1 MEFTPVIG
9 LEIHVELLTG
19 TKLFCSCS
27 SRFGAP
33 PNTQVCPI
41 CLGLPGSMP
50 VLNSQAVSKAVT
62 AALALGCKVHSR
74 SIFARKHYFYPDL
87 PKGYQITQLDF
98 PLAEG
103 GLVNLGSSTVTI
115 SRLHLEEDAGKLSHT
130 SHATFVDYNRSGIA
144 LAEIV
149 TSPCL
154 DSPAQAKA
162 FLEVLKQIL
171 QYAKVSDC
179 RMEEGSLRCDVN
191 VSLKSAHS
199 SGTRVEV
206 KNLNSFRAVQ
216 QALDYEI
223 RRQRQLLELGREV
236 AKETRRWD
244 EDKCR
249 TASMRNKEDAADYRF
264 LPEPDLPPVMLGE
277 DFLEEVIQTL
287 PELPLTRKA
296 RFLKVYGISAEI
308 ADALTRT
315 RAMADW
321 YEQSVAAGA
330 EPRIAANWLIGEM
343 IRLLNF
349 NGKELPDLPFTP
361 QEFASLLDLLARG
374 TINGPAAKA
383 VLAEMFT
390 GQGSPEAIIKR
401 LNLAQLSDRERL
413 AKLAR
418 QAVAENPDSAS
429 GYLAG
434 RKKALGYLMGRA
446 MELSLGRANPE
457 LLRTAIIRELE
468 K

>member
-1 MEFTPVIG
+1 MEYTPVIG
-9 LEIHVELLTG
+9 LEIHVELLTE

-27 SRFGAP
+27 SRFGAH

-50 VLNSQAVSKAVT
+50 VLNPEALSKAVT
-62 AALALGCKVHSR
+62 AALALGCKVNNR
-74 SIFARKHYFYPDL
+74 SIFARKHYYYPDL
-87 PKGYQITQLDF
+87 PKGYQITQHDF

-103 GLVNLGSSTVTI
+103 GLVNLGSSAVPIT
-115 SRLHLEEDAGKLSHT
+115 RLHLEEDAGKLSHT
-130 SHATFVDYNRSGIA
+130 SHATCVDYNRSGIA
-144 LAEIV
+144 LVEIV

-154 DSPAQAKA
+154 VSPAQAKA

-191 VSLKSAHS
+191 VSLQSVHS

-223 RRQRQLLELGREV
+223 LRQRQLLELGGEI

-249 TASMRNKEDAADYRF
+249 TMSMRNKEDAADYRF
-264 LPEPDLPPVMLGE
+264 LPEPDLPLVILE
-277 DFLEEVIQTL
+277 INFLEEISQTL
-287 PELPLTRKA
+287 PELPLKRKA
-296 RFLKVYGISAEI
+296 RFLKDYGVSAEV
-308 ADALTRT
+308 AEALTRT

-321 YEQSVAAGA
+321 YEQAVAAGA
-330 EPRIAANWLIGEM
+330 EPRIAANWLTGEM
-343 IRLLNF
+343 TRLLIL
-349 NGKELPDLPFTP
+349 NGKDLSGLPFTP
-361 QEFASLLDLLARG
+361 LDFACLLDLLARG
-374 TINGPAAKA
+374 TISGSAAKV

-390 GQGSPEAIIKR
+390 GQANPEAIIER
-401 LNLAQLSDRERL
+401 LNLAQLSDRETL

-418 QAVAENPDSAS
+418 KTVAENPESAS
-429 GYLAG
+429 DFKAG

-446 MELSLGRANPE
+446 MELSIGRANPE
-457 LLRTAIIRELE
+457 LLKAAITRELE